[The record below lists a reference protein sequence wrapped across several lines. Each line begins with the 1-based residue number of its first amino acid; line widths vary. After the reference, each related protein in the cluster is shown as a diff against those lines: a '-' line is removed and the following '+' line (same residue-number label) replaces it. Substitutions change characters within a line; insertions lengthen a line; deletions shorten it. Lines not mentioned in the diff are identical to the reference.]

1 MQHADKRACKNKRI
15 DAIWSAVCE
24 QRKPQ
29 PRANI
34 STRRSVFVG
43 ESRGVIIYGNHFCE
57 NSRESARTCQHIWP
71 TALLAPCQAH
81 YLCAVPGTLSAKP
94 FDASGAESHGI
105 SWKWSYPWKS
115 LLKNTA
121 SVIETLALDYGLPL
135 LTYSSL
141 TSRILKRSSVWNSS
155 STPLSWAQCHP
166 LTEECTLLNC
176 WGVL

>member
-1 MQHADKRACKNKRI
+1 MQFDPHCVNNG
-15 DAIWSAVCE
+15 SLS
-24 QRKPQ
+24 P
-29 PRANI
+29 ANI
-34 STRRSVFVG
+34 STRRSVFFR
-43 ESRGVIIYGNHFCE
+43 ESRGVIIYTNHFCE
-57 NSRESARTCQHIWP
+57 NPRESARKRRRIWP

-81 YLCAVPGTLSAKP
+81 NLCAVPGTLSAKSL
-94 FDASGAESHGI
+94 DAPGAESRGI
-105 SWKWSYPWKS
+105 SWKWSYPWKW

-166 LTEECTLLNC
+166 PTEECTLLNC